1 MSKVFWVRRLRRG
14 AEEAEVFLHQGL
26 RIRGDVRGV
35 TIDAEGAHTVAGFPY
50 ILLRV
55 QRAAPICSRSEAAWP
70 AGARAEVRPPVRA
83 PAKARMDGGLRLSE
97 AHQFAA
103 AAAEFEAT
111 YALDPRR
118 DVLYVWAQALRL
130 GGQCAKALPLYQ
142 QFLDAAPPRAE
153 AERARA
159 NLTRCRAELAAAP
172 APPPAASTVTV
183 PAANAADHP
192 PDPSQAPTPPAGS
205 LVAVPAAP
213 P

>member
-1 MSKVFWVRRLRRG
+1 MHPSRASAALCLL
-14 AEEAEVFLHQGL
+14 ALA
-26 RIRGDVRGV
+26 
-35 TIDAEGAHTVAGFPY
+35 AG
-50 ILLRV
+50 
-55 QRAAPICSRSEAAWP
+55 WP
-70 AGARAEVRPPVRA
+70 ARATAEDRQPVRA
-83 PAKARMDGGLRLSE
+83 TAKARMDSGLRLYE

-111 YALDPRR
+111 YALDPHR

-213 P
+213 PPDTGLTTAPSRP